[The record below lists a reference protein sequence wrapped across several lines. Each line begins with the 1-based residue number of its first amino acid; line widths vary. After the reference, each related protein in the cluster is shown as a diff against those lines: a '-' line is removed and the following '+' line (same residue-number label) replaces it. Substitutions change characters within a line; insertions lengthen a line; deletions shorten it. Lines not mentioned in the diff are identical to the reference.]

1 MVAAIIVAIMLIPQ
15 ALAYALVAGM
25 PAETGLY
32 ASLFG
37 LTMYCLFG
45 TSNTLSVAP
54 VAVVSLMT
62 AAALAKL
69 DLVTVAQCTSAAFA
83 LAFLSGGFLLVMGIL
98 RLGFMANF
106 ISHPVISA
114 FITASAIIIALS
126 QVRHLLGVEVSGQT
140 VIELVPALVGVLD
153 ETNLITLAIGLGSIA
168 GIVWSKQGLKPL
180 LVSRG
185 VSAQLASTL
194 SRSGPVYIAVIAAL
208 LAWVFRL
215 DERGVQLLGEVPAG
229 LPDMQLPAFTVEQLR
244 GLAGSAVLISII
256 GFVESISVA
265 QIMAAKRREHID
277 LDQELVGLGAAN
289 LASSAGG
296 GFPVSGILAVHRKF

>member
-69 DLVTVAQCTSAAFA
+69 DLVTVAQYTSAAFA

-153 ETNLITLAIGLGSIA
+153 ETNLITLAIGLG
-168 GIVWSKQGLKPL
+168 
-180 LVSRG
+180 
-185 VSAQLASTL
+185 
-194 SRSGPVYIAVIAAL
+194 
-208 LAWVFRL
+208 
-215 DERGVQLLGEVPAG
+215 
-229 LPDMQLPAFTVEQLR
+229 
-244 GLAGSAVLISII
+244 
-256 GFVESISVA
+256 
-265 QIMAAKRREHID
+265 
-277 LDQELVGLGAAN
+277 N
-289 LASSAGG
+289 
-296 GFPVSGILAVHRKF
+296 